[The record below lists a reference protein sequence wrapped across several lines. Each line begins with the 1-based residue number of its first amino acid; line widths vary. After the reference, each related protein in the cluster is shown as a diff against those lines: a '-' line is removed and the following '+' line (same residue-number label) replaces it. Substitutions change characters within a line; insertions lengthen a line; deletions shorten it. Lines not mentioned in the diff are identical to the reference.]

1 MHAAGLTYARTG
13 SMRRTLALIM
23 LLAAAVTLGAD
34 TPKGH
39 LAEPDYLPKLAR
51 KLLRERMMRH
61 GDQMTQL
68 VIAVTLLQR
77 DRVKAIATDIA
88 NEPRLVRP
96 MPGEEDALNA
106 ALPNQLFVY
115 QDELRLR
122 TKALAAAADK
132 PNDPALASAFGKVTE
147 TCVACHSAFLYPPA
161 GPSPE
166 N

>member
-1 MHAAGLTYARTG
+1 
-13 SMRRTLALIM
+13 M
-23 LLAAAVTLGAD
+23 LLASTVMLGAD
-34 TPKGH
+34 LPRGH
-39 LAEPDYLPKLAR
+39 LPEPDYLPKLAR

-61 GDQMTQL
+61 GDQMSQL

-77 DRVKAIATDIA
+77 ERVRSIANDIA
-88 NEPRLVRP
+88 AEPRLVRP

-122 TKALAAAADK
+122 TQALAAAAER
-132 PNDPALASAFGKVTE
+132 PNDPALAQAFGRVTE
-147 TCVACHSAFLYPPA
+147 TCVSCHSSFLNPVQEQAAP
-161 GPSPE
+161 G

>member
-1 MHAAGLTYARTG
+1 
-13 SMRRTLALIM
+13 MRRTLAVI
-23 LLAAAVTLGAD
+23 LLASTVTLGAD
-34 TPKGH
+34 LPKGH

-61 GDQMTQL
+61 GDQMSQL

-77 DRVKAIATDIA
+77 ERVRAIAGDIA
-88 NEPRLVRP
+88 SEPRLVRP
-96 MPGEEDALNA
+96 MPGDEDALNA

-122 TKALAAAADK
+122 TKALAAAADR
-132 PNDPALASAFGKVTE
+132 PNDPGLAQAFGKVTE
-147 TCVACHSAFLYPPA
+147 TCVSCHSAFLHPPEQ
-161 GPSPE
+161 PPE